1 MPLYLVCTGTVS
13 KVEKKKM
20 EKKQRKAQLK
30 AQSKAMEEKKGSGHH
45 MAHKP
50 HVGYVL
56 LMCAPKLL
64 HYRAR
69 QGE

>member
-30 AQSKAMEEKKGSGHH
+30 AQSKAMEEKKGSG
-45 MAHKP
+45 P
-50 HVGYVL
+50 HGAQTSCRVRTFDV
-56 LMCAPKLL
+56 CS
-64 HYRAR
+64 
-69 QGE
+69 